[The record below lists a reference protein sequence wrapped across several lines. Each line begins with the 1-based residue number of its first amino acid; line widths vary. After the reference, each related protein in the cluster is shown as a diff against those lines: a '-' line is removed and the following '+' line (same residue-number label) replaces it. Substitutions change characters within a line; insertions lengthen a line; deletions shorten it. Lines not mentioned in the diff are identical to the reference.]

1 MSVMNTGFGTAVRL
15 AAVGSVMLATP
26 ALAAEG
32 GIGFYILGSKTT
44 MGGYLPPPGAYGAV
58 LNYFYTGDAGI
69 NFQTAGVT
77 LSGGVEADAY
87 VALPTALW
95 VADTDILGGDLAF
108 TLTTPVGGKRLEVG
122 ALSSPG
128 RISFNVE
135 RDNFAFGDP
144 VLGTSLGWH
153 DGNMHYTLGS
163 LISVPIGQWER
174 GNPVNMGFNRW
185 AIDTTAAATYLNPQ
199 TGVELSGAMGITYN
213 FENPDTNYKTG
224 TEFHAE
230 AAAMMHT
237 SQTFSIG
244 LNGYAYKQIS
254 GDSGSGAVLG
264 DFKGQVFAIGPAL
277 DYTFMVGHTPVVT
290 NLRYFYEFGVENRL
304 EGHAGFV
311 NVLIPLGG
319 QAPAGQH

>member
-1 MSVMNTGFGTAVRL
+1 MNTGV
-15 AAVGSVMLATP
+15 AATVGLVAMGSMMLGTP

-32 GIGFYILGSKTT
+32 GIGFYLLGSKTT
-44 MGGYLPPPGAYGAV
+44 MGGYLPPPGVYGAV
-58 LNYFYTGDAGI
+58 QNYFYTGEASI
-69 NFQTAGVT
+69 NFQTAGAT

-87 VALPTALW
+87 MALPTALW

-108 TLTTPVGGKRLEVG
+108 SLTTPFGGKQVEIGV
-122 ALSSPG
+122 LSSG
-128 RISFNVE
+128 GLISLNAE

-163 LISVPIGQWER
+163 LINVPVGQWER
-174 GNPVNMGFNRW
+174 GNPVNIGFNRW
-185 AIDTTAAATYLNPQ
+185 VIDGTAAATYLNPQ
-199 TGVELSGAMGITYN
+199 TGVELSGALGITYN
-213 FENPDTNYKTG
+213 FENPDTDYKTG

-230 AAAMMHT
+230 AAAMMHL
-237 SQTFSIG
+237 SRAFSIG

-277 DYTFMVGHTPVVT
+277 DYTFLVGHTPVVT

-304 EGHAGFV
+304 QGHAGFL
-311 NVLIPLGG
+311 NVAVPLGG